1 VQTTTRA
8 TVSTSTLEVARRFG
22 TELRQSEAVTA
33 FLTAQQDLAGSTTTQ
48 TLLQE
53 YRELHRSL
61 GWRARTGALEPA
73 EAEQLT
79 AIQQRVQADSNV
91 LALQAA
97 QDQLQRA
104 CQDAADVLSATVGID
119 LASSCGPGG
128 CG

>member
-1 VQTTTRA
+1 METTTRA
-8 TVSTSTLEVARRFG
+8 TPSTSTREVARRFG
-22 TELRQSEAVTA
+22 TELRRSEVVTA
-33 FLTAQQDLAGSTTTQ
+33 FLTAQQELASSTSTQ

-53 YRELHRSL
+53 YRELHGSL
-61 GWRARTGALEPA
+61 GWRARAGALEPA

-79 AIQQRVQADSNV
+79 AIQQRVQQDPNV
-91 LALQAA
+91 VALQTA